1 MSAAERAEDELLA
14 RRIARGLARAL
25 AREGWTSLA
34 EFPLAS
40 GRRADLMALAEDGRF
55 LLVEIKSSPA
65 DFRADRKWPEY
76 LEWCDLFAFA
86 VAEDFPFDLL
96 PPEPGLYVADSYD
109 AAMRRPLQAAPAM
122 APARR
127 KALTLRFA
135 RLAAERLRR
144 ELDPGV

>member
-1 MSAAERAEDELLA
+1 MSERETADDELLA
-14 RRIARGLARAL
+14 RRIARGLSRAL
-25 AREGWTSLA
+25 AREGWTSLL
-34 EFPLAS
+34 EVPLAS
-40 GRRADLMALAEDGRF
+40 GRRADLLALSDDGRF
-55 LLVEIKSSPA
+55 LLVEIKSSAA
-65 DFRADRKWPEY
+65 DFRSDRKWPEY

-96 PPEPGLYVADSYD
+96 PAEPGIYVADAYD
-109 AAMRRPLQAAPAM
+109 AALRRPLQMAPAM

-144 ELDPGV
+144 EYDPGV